1 MPVARDQAT
10 REQRESL
17 FVTTR
22 WSIVRAASALDS
34 STARQALE
42 KLCADYWQ
50 PVFHYFARSVGNQEQ
65 ARDLTQA
72 FFIDFLESRSYARAT
87 PDRGHFRSFLL
98 GAAKYF
104 LADEQKRANAQK
116 RGGHLQFLQFD
127 TVMADSSPS
136 SQLPPDQQF
145 DKDWALS
152 VLERSLTRL
161 REEYQLSGRGR
172 LYDRLKGFLTG
183 EEANSFADAARELSI
198 AESAAKM
205 MVTRMRQRFRAIA
218 RQELAETVGTPAE
231 LEVELQSFRQ
241 ILVG

>member
-1 MPVARDQAT
+1 M
-10 REQRESL
+10 
-17 FVTTR
+17 
-22 WSIVRAASALDS
+22 RAANALDS

-65 ARDLTQA
+65 ARDFTQA

-116 RGGHLQFLQFD
+116 RGGRLQFLQFD

-183 EEANSFADAARELSI
+183 EETNSFADAARELSI

-218 RQELAETVGTPAE
+218 RQELAETVGTQAE

-241 ILVG
+241 ILAG